1 MAEKKKIV
9 VVETCSGHLSEAKR
23 LVEESG
29 ADTGLILEFQ
39 GHCGAPQPRGTTS
52 SRTVV
57 GYSKDYADAYERIFE
72 KKSEIKQ

>member
-29 ADTGLILEFQ
+29 ADTGLIIETP
-39 GHCGAPQPRGTTS
+39 GSCNTPEPRRTVS
-52 SRTVV
+52 KTVV